1 MKILLPALSLVV
13 FTFSSCTAETRQG
26 KPEAGQNNT
35 APAKAADNHGGGSP
49 VQLAPAVLGTTP
61 ITVWRTGP
69 IAAGKQAH
77 IDIEAAADTPL
88 PETVRGWIGIESG
101 KGSRKGKFE
110 APINNKMHG
119 HIDVPDPMPEGSK
132 LWLEAGELKTSVKLD
147 G

>member
-1 MKILLPALSLVV
+1 MKTLLPALSLVA
-13 FTFSSCTAETRQG
+13 FTFSSCTGETPQG
-26 KPEAGQNNT
+26 KPADNQQNG
-35 APAKAADNHGGGSP
+35 AAAKAADMHDGGTP
-49 VQLAPAVLGTTP
+49 VKLTPAVLGTTP

-77 IDIEAAADTPL
+77 IDVEAAADTPL
-88 PETVRGWIGIESG
+88 PETIRGWVGVESG

-119 HIDVPDPMPEGSK
+119 HIDVPDPMPAGSK